1 MLHYFFILFRE
12 NKPEYISNLWL
23 KGLGI
28 GNGFVSGEDQGMYA
42 DYFNGLVYL
51 TPEQYDFLKVQDE
64 MLLQNLAAKNYSRAN
79 QIDQETLTYFVTEL
93 MFLSNL
99 YDFTFDGNFLT
110 NNEYVCYLQ
119 NPQVRKAI
127 HVGNVDFKSGG
138 FSYHNLRDSVMVSK
152 KEWLSDALGYF
163 ICLIL
168 RL

>member
-1 MLHYFFILFRE
+1 M
-12 NKPEYISNLWL
+12 SL
-23 KGLGI
+23 K
-28 GNGFVSGEDQGMYA
+28 MYA

-163 ICLIL
+163 ICLI
-168 RL
+168 